1 MCETQHTLGRAKS
14 RSPLTTALDVI
25 MDNSYIYKLK
35 IKHILYFSIIIFIP
49 ALYFYETP
57 QFILVAFIF
66 ISFNALIAWIATTVV
81 INDNGIKMYL
91 LNKTT
96 YTNIKSITKQ
106 SVLGLPYLTIIKSKG
121 LNWSLPL
128 YLTGNIPIKDALLST
143 VPKEMDIYEQIK
155 NI

>member
-1 MCETQHTLGRAKS
+1 M
-14 RSPLTTALDVI
+14 I
-25 MDNSYIYKLK
+25 
-35 IKHILYFSIIIFIP
+35 FSP

-57 QFILVAFIF
+57 QFILVAFFF
-66 ISFNALIAWIATTVV
+66 ISFNAFIAWVVTTVV
-81 INDNGIKMYL
+81 INNDGIKMYF

-96 YTNIKSITKQ
+96 YANIKSITKQ